1 MKSTLVAP
9 PRNTAAALLPP
20 PYAAMSFALRS
31 MLDDAWRSLIAV
43 PLSPWIAAFGGADAD
58 FEYAV
63 LANLLFLTAL
73 RQLVVVLS
81 SYGTS
86 RLSRE
91 LAKRPTVVPVL
102 LHSFVT
108 TAFAAAVIFPPGR
121 PSLDE
126 QPLTIWLWR
135 RWGLPFSMGYWL
147 FDLYFYCWKKSDAL
161 IAAHHALIFLANYP
175 IGDDAGLRE
184 LERLSGTCNYVMIS
198 TNGYVLEATTFLLYT
213 RWALIHTLERHSAVY
228 TANNAALL
236 VSWVALRILY
246 APYVWWAHVWPSC
259 PVTSSDV
266 WSTALV
272 AHAAYLLIVST
283 SCLWLAQM
291 LLPDGLRAFLVLR
304 KSLPSSVAAPTF
316 GAKVD

>member
-1 MKSTLVAP
+1 
-9 PRNTAAALLPP
+9 
-20 PYAAMSFALRS
+20 

-81 SYGTS
+81 SYGKS

-135 RWGLPFSMGYWL
+135 RWVLPFSMGYWL
-147 FDLYFYCWKKSDAL
+147 FDL
-161 IAAHHALIFLANYP
+161 
-175 IGDDAGLRE
+175 
-184 LERLSGTCNYVMIS
+184 
-198 TNGYVLEATTFLLYT
+198 
-213 RWALIHTLERHSAVY
+213 
-228 TANNAALL
+228 
-236 VSWVALRILY
+236 
-246 APYVWWAHVWPSC
+246 
-259 PVTSSDV
+259 
-266 WSTALV
+266 
-272 AHAAYLLIVST
+272 
-283 SCLWLAQM
+283 
-291 LLPDGLRAFLVLR
+291 
-304 KSLPSSVAAPTF
+304 
-316 GAKVD
+316 